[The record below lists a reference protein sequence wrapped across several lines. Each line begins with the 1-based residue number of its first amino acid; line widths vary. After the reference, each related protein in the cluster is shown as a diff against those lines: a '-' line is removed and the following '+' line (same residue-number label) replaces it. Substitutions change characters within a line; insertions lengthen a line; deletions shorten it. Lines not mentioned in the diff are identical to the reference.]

1 MHNNSSQHGNTSH
14 YRVNYRAK
22 TIGYDC
28 FPIVRLSPDAIVR
41 WDYRPNPNSMA
52 CPANKSQI
60 SSLDQELYMSSVCI
74 PSRATRLLFC
84 YKFIWVR

>member
-1 MHNNSSQHGNTSH
+1 MHNNRYSSQHGNTSH

-41 WDYRPNPNSMA
+41 WDYRPNPIMR
-52 CPANKSQI
+52 P
-60 SSLDQELYMSSVCI
+60 SLYGAVLRNAAVHPSVCLSVCLSI
-74 PSRATRLLFC
+74 
-84 YKFIWVR
+84 